1 MWRCRYDHCLVT
13 WRQRGWRKYGH
24 YGPASTSSH
33 QQPAPINYPFG
44 CIWKHRDG
52 ALCWH
57 SYDDDIMGT
66 LGIMV
71 WLGDSDTLT
80 MCNTSPHQVKFQRS
94 YVTNDGRS
102 AISWCYTSACI
113 SVARGECKQIICC
126 FIIRDWICGCWLGA
140 DWHQPAAA
148 LGSHILTQ
156 RKSSSYSAVQTVRIQ
171 FVHTDKFHCA
181 RRGPY

>member
-1 MWRCRYDHCLVT
+1 MPGDVATARVT
-13 WRQRGWRKYGH
+13 QIWSLW
-24 YGPASTSSH
+24 ASH

-57 SYDDDIMGT
+57 SYDDIMGT

-94 YVTNDGRS
+94 YVTNDVRS
-102 AISWCYTSACI
+102 AISWCYTSACV

-126 FIIRDWICGCWLGA
+126 FIIRDWICGCWLWA

-148 LGSHILTQ
+148 LAHTFSHRENPHCTLQLQTICPYWQVSLCPERSLLGPSPCWKPPLT
-156 RKSSSYSAVQTVRIQ
+156 
-171 FVHTDKFHCA
+171 HN
-181 RRGPY
+181 